1 MNPTLTRFAA
11 ESVEVAVRG
20 GWNPVAAKA
29 FMLGIA
35 FLGAAIGLGM
45 VGYAYMNAIGR
56 NPEAGKAA
64 GQIVIIA
71 AMIEVT
77 ALLAFLG
84 AIIIK

>member
-1 MNPTLTRFAA
+1 MIHSTLLAAAWDPTM
-11 ESVEVAVRG
+11 S
-20 GWNPVAAKA
+20 KA

-35 FLGAAIGLGM
+35 LAAAAIGLGM
-45 VGYAYMNAIGR
+45 VGSSYMKALGR

-77 ALLAFLG
+77 ALLAFLLG
-84 AIIIK
+84 AFLLG

>member
-1 MNPTLTRFAA
+1 
-11 ESVEVAVRG
+11 
-20 GWNPVAAKA
+20 
-29 FMLGIA
+29 
-35 FLGAAIGLGM
+35 
-45 VGYAYMNAIGR
+45 MNAIGR

>member
-1 MNPTLTRFAA
+1 MGPQLTRFAA
-11 ESVEVAVRG
+11 EAAEVTQRG
-20 GWNPVAAKA
+20 GWNPTASKA

-35 FLGAAIGLGM
+35 FFGAAMGLGL
-45 VGYAYMNAIGR
+45 VGQAYMKALGR

-64 GQIVIIA
+64 GQVVIIA

-84 AIIIK
+84 AIIVK